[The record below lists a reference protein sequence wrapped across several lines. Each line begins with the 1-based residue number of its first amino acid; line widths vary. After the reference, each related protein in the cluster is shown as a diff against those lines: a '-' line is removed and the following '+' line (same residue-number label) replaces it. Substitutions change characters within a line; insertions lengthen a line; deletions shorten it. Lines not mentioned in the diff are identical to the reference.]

1 MIRALVIDDSAVVRQ
16 ICEQVLSR
24 DPEIQVVG
32 TAPDPYVARDMIVSL
47 NPDVLTLDV
56 EMPRMDGITFLRK
69 LMRHHP
75 LPTVVL
81 SSVTPKGSE
90 QALEALAAGAITVLC
105 KPGAAYTVGD
115 LGPDLV
121 RAVKAAARTRVRK
134 TEVAAEAAPIAPKAL
149 ARTTNQIL
157 AIGASTG
164 GTVAIERLLM
174 GMPANC
180 PGGVIVQHMPPVFT
194 NSFAERLDRLC
205 QMRVR
210 EAADHDLVT
219 QGTIL
224 VAPGGKHLLL
234 RRSGAQ
240 YMVEVKDGPLVNGH
254 RPSVDVLFRSVAQTA
269 GANALGVILT
279 GMGGDGAKG
288 LLEMHNAGAYTIAE
302 DESTCVVWGM
312 PRVAAELG
320 AADQVLPL
328 PRISGRLLD
337 VLNERGARV

>member
-1 MIRALVIDDSAVVRQ
+1 MIRTLIIDDSAVVRQ
-16 ICEQVLSR
+16 ICEQVLTR

-32 TAPDPYVARDMIVSL
+32 TAPDPYVARDMIVAL

-90 QALEALAAGAITVLC
+90 QALDAMAAGAVTVLC

-115 LGPDLV
+115 LGPELV
-121 RAVKAAARTRVRK
+121 RAVKQAARTHVRK
-134 TEVAAEAAPIAPKAL
+134 TDAAAQPAATPGKAL

-194 NSFAERLDRLC
+194 QSFAERLDRLC
-205 QMRVR
+205 AMRVR
-210 EAADHDLVT
+210 EASDHDLVT
-219 QGTIL
+219 QGTVL

-240 YMVEVKDGPLVNGH
+240 YIVEVKDGPLVNGH
-254 RPSVDVLFRSVAQTA
+254 RPSVDVLFRSVAQSA

-288 LLEMHNAGAYTIAE
+288 LLEMRNAGAYTIAE

-312 PRVAAELG
+312 PRVAAEIG

-328 PRISGRLLD
+328 PRISARLLD